1 MSLAKNIII
10 LRISCIS
17 IDFLLRL
24 GPIIVDWLNASVA
37 VDRACTAAMGD
48 KFVRKR
54 SRQAVRWVIIGI
66 LLISALSIL
75 HDPIHRRLIYD
86 EEEERRWCL
95 VQYSSSLDIYNSAI
109 NIIHVF
115 LPFVI
120 NLLTSVIIVV
130 VAATRKH
137 STTVQQQQTY
147 RQHLKEQF
155 RLNKHLIISSIIPII
170 LSTPRLI
177 FSFIPG
183 WHIVIGP
190 LRKFTA
196 IIGPNGSGKSN
207 LMDAIS
213 FVLGE
218 PTKSLRV
225 RKLSE
230 LIHGAPINKPVSNRA
245 SVSLIFI
252 SIKTDDEG
260 ENNEDEKRFQ
270 RLIIGNTSE
279 YRVNGHQLS
288 AAEYTEELEN
298 LGIIPKAKNF
308 LIFQG
313 QVESIAMKTPK
324 EFTAMFEELS
334 RSGELREEYEQ
345 AKQEKNKAEQDT
357 HANFQKKKGVEKQK
371 KEVRLEKEVAQKYA
385 ALKTQYDD
393 LQLQLKLF
401 QLFHNKQELIEKR
414 EIVEKKKDEV
424 SKLEKRKETSD
435 EEIKSKKKELAIY
448 NKELATDEQK
458 IKELET
464 QINKNRPTY
473 IKAKE
478 NSVHH
483 QKKLDLAK
491 KTLLAAEKTHGA
503 HDEEIEKYESDLREV
518 ERLQKEY
525 EDKLQDESQ
534 NAGRNLA
541 LEEDQIKEYRHLKE
555 EAAKKMTQFS
565 EEYDSIDRQQQ
576 VDKTNLEQEQ
586 RSQRDHMARI
596 QQTEL
601 RIDELNGKIDK
612 LAGYIVDLEQELKDK
627 QSDAQ
632 LLEREVTDG
641 RRRCTELEEE
651 LNQVN
656 NEIGE
661 ARSDRNETTRAQRRA
676 ELIENLK
683 QFPGVYGRLIDL
695 CEPTHKRFQMAITK
709 VLGRN
714 MDSIVVER
722 ETTVQSCLRYMKEHR
737 YEPET
742 FLPLDYIKVTPVN
755 EQLRELQDPKNV
767 KLILDVIK
775 YDKQYY
781 KALLYACGNA
791 LVCDN
796 DDDARKLA
804 YESGHQKFKVVSLNG
819 TLFSKSGVI
828 SGGSSELKARS
839 KRWDEKHLD
848 GLRMLVSLNG
858 TLFSK
863 SGVISGGS
871 SELKARSKRWDEKHL
886 DGLRMRKDKL
896 FDEYKEQQKKKRRE
910 AELINARAQLQ
921 QLESRLR
928 YSKTD
933 KDTAEKKQRILLE
946 KDLIDFQAKLKD
958 FDPKINALQASI
970 DEREKRISKLRI
982 QKNKIE
988 DAVFADFC
996 KQIHVANIRVYEDR
1010 ELQAAEKRAQERLEF
1025 ENQITKIQTMLEFE
1039 RSRNTAG
1046 HVEQIQNEVA
1056 ALEDALQKCQKNE
1069 KKYRKIIEELQHEI
1083 SEIKDRLLD
1092 HKKKIEFQ
1100 EREISDCTKRAAQ
1113 LNKDY
1118 NEQRKRLQLIES
1130 DIDKLRMDRHNY
1142 YRTAKLNEISLPFRG
1157 NAGSMAAIS
1166 LAETSS
1172 SDDTSVV
1179 NSQSNSTQTLLMT
1192 QSTVTTDS
1200 STMSNGDGT
1209 LTSQHETKQIYDI
1222 EDRFDLNFKRLRDDL
1237 KKINYEQIDKEEK
1250 LLIKQMSDIEIQLQ
1264 KHLPQTSAI
1273 DARTREVKSTFE
1285 LTNAEFERARNT
1297 AKHARQNFEKVK
1309 KERYDRFNSL
1319 YEHVSTC
1326 IDDIYKKLTNSQ
1338 AAVACLTAEDAEEPY
1353 RAGITYNCVAPGK
1366 RFQAME
1372 NLSGGEKT
1380 VAAICLLFALRTY
1393 KPAPFFLLD
1402 EVDAALDNTNI
1413 GKVADFIREQSASEF
1428 QCIVI
1433 SLKEQFYSR
1442 ADALVGIYPEPGDCI
1457 TSHCLTLD
1465 LNQFDER

>member
-1 MSLAKNIII
+1 MSYFLKYVE
-10 LRISCIS
+10 
-17 IDFLLRL
+17 IDNFKSYK
-24 GPIIVDWLNASVA
+24 G
-37 VDRACTAAMGD
+37 
-48 KFVRKR
+48 
-54 SRQAVRWVIIGI
+54 
-66 LLISALSIL
+66 
-75 HDPIHRRLIYD
+75 
-86 EEEERRWCL
+86 
-95 VQYSSSLDIYNSAI
+95 
-109 NIIHVF
+109 
-115 LPFVI
+115 
-120 NLLTSVIIVV
+120 
-130 VAATRKH
+130 
-137 STTVQQQQTY
+137 
-147 RQHLKEQF
+147 
-155 RLNKHLIISSIIPII
+155 
-170 LSTPRLI
+170 
-177 FSFIPG
+177 
-183 WHIVIGP
+183 HIVIGP

-230 LIHGAPINKPVSNRA
+230 LIHGAPINKPVSTRA
-245 SVSLIFI
+245 SVSLIFVT
-252 SIKTDDEG
+252 IKADRHG
-260 ENNEDEKRFQ
+260 ERTEHEKRFQ
-270 RLIIGNTSE
+270 RLIVGNASE
-279 YRVNGHQLS
+279 YRVDGRQLS
-288 AAEYTEELEN
+288 ATEYTEELEN
-298 LGIIPKAKNF
+298 MGIIPKAKNF

-334 RSGELREEYEQ
+334 RSGELKEEYEQ

-385 ALKTQYDD
+385 ALKTQYDE

-401 QLFHNKQELIEKR
+401 QLYHNKQELTEKR
-414 EIVEKKKDEV
+414 EIADKKRDEV
-424 SKLEKRKETSD
+424 AKLEKRKEISD
-435 EEIKSKKKELAIY
+435 EEIKAKKKELAAY
-448 NKELATDEQK
+448 NKELANDEQK
-458 IKELET
+458 VKELEA

-478 NSVHH
+478 NSTHH
-483 QKKLDLAK
+483 QKKLDLAR
-491 KTLLAAEKTHGA
+491 KTLLAEKSHSA
-503 HDEEIEKYESDLREV
+503 HNDEIEKYDDDLREV
-518 ERLQKEY
+518 ERLRKEY

-534 NAGRNLA
+534 HTGRNLA
-541 LEEDQIKEYRHLKE
+541 LEENQMKEYRRLKE

-576 VDKTNLEQEQ
+576 VDKTNVEQEQ
-586 RSQRDHMARI
+586 RSQKDHEARI
-596 QQTEL
+596 KQTES
-601 RIDELNGKIDK
+601 RIEELNGKIDK
-612 LAGYIVDLEQELKDK
+612 LGGYIADLEREFNEK
-627 QSDAQ
+627 QTNVQ
-632 LLEREVTDG
+632 LLEREVSEG
-641 RRRCTELEEE
+641 RKRCGELEEE
-651 LNQVN
+651 LDQVN
-656 NEIGE
+656 KEIGE
-661 ARSDRNETTRAQRRA
+661 ARSDRNETSRAQRRA

-755 EQLRELQDPKNV
+755 EQLRELQEPKNV
-767 KLILDVIK
+767 KLVLDVIK

-791 LVCDN
+791 LVCDS
-796 DDDARKLA
+796 DDDARRLA
-804 YESGHQKFKVVSLNG
+804 YESGHHKNKVVSLNG

-828 SGGSSELKARS
+828 SGGSSELKARA

-848 GLRMLVSLNG
+848 ALRL
-858 TLFSK
+858 
-863 SGVISGGS
+863 
-871 SELKARSKRWDEKHL
+871 
-886 DGLRMRKDKL
+886 RKDKL

-928 YSKTD
+928 YSRTD
-933 KDTAEKKQRILLE
+933 KETAEKKQRILIE
-946 KDLIDFQAKLKD
+946 KDLVDFKDKLATYE
-958 FDPKINALQASI
+958 PKVTALQVTI
-970 DEREKRISKLRI
+970 DEREKRISKLRL

-988 DAVFADFC
+988 DAIFAEFC
-996 KQIHVANIRVYEDR
+996 KHIHVSNIRVYEDR

-1025 ENQITKIQTMLEFE
+1025 ENQITKIQTMLDFE
-1039 RSRNTAG
+1039 RTRDTAG
-1046 HVEQIQNEVA
+1046 HAEQVRKEVSN
-1056 ALEDALQKCQKNE
+1056 LEEALQRCQKNE
-1069 KKYRKIIEELQHEI
+1069 KKYRKVIEDLQHEI
-1083 SEIKDRLLD
+1083 AEVKDRLLD
-1092 HKKKIEFQ
+1092 QKKKIEFQ
-1100 EREISDCTKRAAQ
+1100 EREITDCTKRAAQ
-1113 LNKDY
+1113 LNKDF

-1130 DIDKLRMDRHNY
+1130 DIEKLRMDRHNY
-1142 YRTAKLNEISLPFRG
+1142 FRIAKLTEIALPFRG

-1172 SDDTSVV
+1172 SDDANAQVQG
-1179 NSQSNSTQTLLMT
+1179 NS
-1192 QSTVTTDS
+1192 S
-1200 STMSNGDGT
+1200 STMLMSQSTTTTDLSTVSNGDGNNS
-1209 LTSQHETKQIYDI
+1209 SQYDSKQIYDM
-1222 EDRFDLNFKRLRDDL
+1222 EDKFELNYKRLRDDL
-1237 KKINYEQIDKEEK
+1237 KKINYEQVDKEEK
-1250 LLIKQMSDIEIQLQ
+1250 LLIKQMADIEAQLQ

-1273 DARTREVKSTFE
+1273 DARSREVKTTFE
-1285 LTNAEFERARNT
+1285 LTNAEFERARNA
-1297 AKHARQNFEKVK
+1297 AKRARQAFEKIK
-1309 KERYDRFNSL
+1309 KERYDRFNAL

-1326 IDDIYKKLTNSQ
+1326 IDDIYKSLTNSQ

-1353 RAGITYNCVAPGK
+1353 KGGITYNCVAPGK

-1380 VAAICLLFALRTY
+1380 VAAICLLFALRSF

-1465 LNQFDER
+1465 LNQFDERENVANTRG